1 MAHEF
6 KHPNHY
12 RKINMTIDKKL
23 EGKSDLSEKNE
34 LLKLAS
40 ESGAEEFELD
50 LSTGLLKEFEEAVKE
65 NPKLKFKDF
74 LSSRRQKLNDGGV
87 TGDSLAE
94 DYGDL
99 IDSWVRKIDLASPSE
114 SLTEYINRIRKSES
128 KSSE

>member
-12 RKINMTIDKKL
+12 RKTNMTIDKKL

-87 TGDSLAE
+87 TGDTLAE
-94 DYGDL
+94 NYGDL

>member
-23 EGKSDLSEKNE
+23 EGKSDLSEKDE

-40 ESGAEEFELD
+40 ETGAEEFELD

-128 KSSE
+128 KSE

>member
-87 TGDSLAE
+87 TGDTLAE
-94 DYGDL
+94 NYGDL

-114 SLTEYINRIRKSES
+114 SLTDYINRIRKSES

>member
-1 MAHEF
+1 
-6 KHPNHY
+6 
-12 RKINMTIDKKL
+12 MTIDKKL

-87 TGDSLAE
+87 TGDTLAE
-94 DYGDL
+94 NYGDL